1 MGILRKLC
9 HSTRWKAVFFILSVL
24 ICVVS
29 TFFYAFSHP
38 FSQSSDSVWNRL
50 NQIQEEYPPGSS
62 FTGAYRGATQCFG
75 FAGYVFHALYGC
87 DMPNSYYRDTWYQ
100 LDGTENLSV
109 VGQLT
114 QKNISKTA
122 LERLL
127 SQGRPGDIIQY
138 GTPHYPHTMVLL
150 QTITEGFT
158 VYDCNYDRQCTVM
171 VRQVSYE
178 ALAAEIGSS
187 SAQCGLTL
195 YRANLKE

>member
-9 HSTRWKAVFFILSVL
+9 HSTRWKAVFSILSVL

-29 TFFYAFSHP
+29 TFFYTFSHP

-109 VGQLT
+109 VGQ
-114 QKNISKTA
+114 
-122 LERLL
+122 

-138 GTPHYPHTMVLL
+138 GTPHYPHTMVFL
-150 QTITEGFT
+150 QTITGGFT

>member
-9 HSTRWKAVFFILSVL
+9 HSTRWKAVFSILSVL

-75 FAGYVFHALYGC
+75 FAGY
-87 DMPNSYYRDTWYQ
+87 Q

-138 GTPHYPHTMVLL
+138 GTPHYPHTMVFL
-150 QTITEGFT
+150 QTITGGFT

>member
-29 TFFYAFSHP
+29 TFSMLFPPIF
-38 FSQSSDSVWNRL
+38 QSSDSVWNRL

-75 FAGYVFHALYGC
+75 FAAMSFTPFMAAICQTAIIGIPGISWMERKPIRGRTAH
-87 DMPNSYYRDTWYQ
+87 P
-100 LDGTENLSV
+100 
-109 VGQLT
+109 
-114 QKNISKTA
+114 KNISKTA

-127 SQGRPGDIIQY
+127 TQGRPGDIIQY

-158 VYDCNYDRQCTVM
+158 VYDCNYDRQCTVL

>member
-9 HSTRWKAVFFILSVL
+9 HSTRWKAVFSILSVL

-127 SQGRPGDIIQY
+127 SQGGLGILFNTARPIIP
-138 GTPHYPHTMVLL
+138 TPWCFFKQSPEVSRFMTA
-150 QTITEGFT
+150 ITT
-158 VYDCNYDRQCTVM
+158 DS
-171 VRQVSYE
+171 VR
-178 ALAAEIGSS
+178 
-187 SAQCGLTL
+187 
-195 YRANLKE
+195 

>member
-9 HSTRWKAVFFILSVL
+9 HSTRWKAVFSILSVL
-24 ICVVS
+24 ICIVS
-29 TFFYAFSHP
+29 TFFYTFSHP

-75 FAGYVFHALYGC
+75 FAGYVFHALYSC

-114 QKNISKTA
+114 QKI
-122 LERLL
+122 
-127 SQGRPGDIIQY
+127 
-138 GTPHYPHTMVLL
+138 
-150 QTITEGFT
+150 
-158 VYDCNYDRQCTVM
+158 
-171 VRQVSYE
+171 
-178 ALAAEIGSS
+178 
-187 SAQCGLTL
+187 
-195 YRANLKE
+195 